1 MPQLDVSTF
10 LPQIFWLVASF
21 ILLYIFLDKV
31 CLPKLA
37 KVFHDRDHKISHL
50 LAKAESNKNKA
61 LQLKESYERQIAQAI
76 KKKGEALADANKDI
90 ALMMERKML
99 EHELELKVLLSNSE
113 QKIMDFEVATKNI
126 IKQTAQE
133 AAEEMLEN
141 ILGKSA
147 DKEQLSKFIKQEF
160 KGA

>member
-37 KVFHDRDHKISHL
+37 KVFQDRDHKISRL
-50 LAKAESNKNKA
+50 LSKAESNKNKA
-61 LQLKESYERQIAQAI
+61 LQLKESYESQIAQAL
-76 KKKGEALADANKDI
+76 KKKSDALNEVTKDI
-90 ALMMERKML
+90 ALMMEHKIL

-126 IKQTAQE
+126 IKQVAQE
-133 AAEEMLEN
+133 TAEEMLES
-141 ILGKSA
+141 ILAKTA
-147 DKEQLSKFIKQEF
+147 DKGQLSKLVKQEF
-160 KGA
+160 KEA